1 MFSLAWLA
9 TGLLFFGS
17 IVSFFCIFKAKY
29 DADKYSITAIC
40 LVLFGTC
47 VLSLAFH
54 NDVLDRGNVTA
65 EYNICV
71 SNYTKTVTN
80 ANVSEVHKSCEHLI
94 KSI

>member
-1 MFSLAWLA
+1 MFSSAWLA

-29 DADKYSITAIC
+29 AAEQGCITAIC